1 MITSSNFAKLLWPG
15 LNKIYGKAYGEH
27 KTEYTDL
34 FDTYTS
40 KKQFEE
46 DLGITSF
53 GLGQRKTEG
62 SPISYDDENQA
73 FLTRYAHVVYG
84 LGFIITREM
93 MEDDQYGV
101 VGQRRSKSL
110 AFSMRQT
117 KEVVGANVYNRAFD
131 SNYTG
136 GDGVQMI
143 SGSHVN
149 HSGGTWSNELT
160 VPADISETSL
170 EQACID
176 IMKLTNDRGLKISV
190 MPESLIIAPD
200 NVFEVERILK
210 SPLRVGT
217 ADNDV
222 NALARMGKFP
232 GGVKVNHYLTDA
244 DAWYIRTNV
253 PDGLKC
259 FKRRGMEFTVDNDYD
274 TENAKFK
281 STERYSFGWTDPR
294 AIYGSAGA

>member
-15 LNKIYGKAYGEH
+15 LNSIYGKAYDEH
-27 KTEYTDL
+27 RVEFTDL
-34 FDTYTS
+34 FDTYGS
-40 KKQFEE
+40 SKQFEE

-53 GLGQRKTEG
+53 GLAQTKSEG
-62 SPISYDDENQA
+62 SPVSYDDENQA
-73 FLTRYAHVVYG
+73 FLTRYTHVVYA

-93 MEDDQYGV
+93 MDDDQYGV
-101 VGQRRSKSL
+101 VGSRRSKAL

-117 KEVVGANVYNRAFD
+117 KEIVAANVYNRAFN
-131 SNYTG
+131 SAYTG
-136 GDGVQMI
+136 GDGIEMLATD
-143 SGSHVN
+143 HVN

-160 VPADISETSL
+160 VAADLSEAAL

-176 IMKLTNDRGLKISV
+176 IMKLKNDRGLNISI
-190 MPESLIIAPD
+190 MPQSLIISPD
-200 NVFEVERILK
+200 LIFEAERILK
-210 SPLRVGT
+210 SPYRVGT

-222 NALARMGKFP
+222 NALERMGKFP
-232 GGVKVNHYLTDA
+232 KGVKVNHYLTDA
-244 DAWYIRTNV
+244 DAWFIRTNV

-259 FKRRGMEFTVDNDYD
+259 FKRRAMQFTIDNDFD

-294 AIYGSAGA
+294 AIFGSPGA